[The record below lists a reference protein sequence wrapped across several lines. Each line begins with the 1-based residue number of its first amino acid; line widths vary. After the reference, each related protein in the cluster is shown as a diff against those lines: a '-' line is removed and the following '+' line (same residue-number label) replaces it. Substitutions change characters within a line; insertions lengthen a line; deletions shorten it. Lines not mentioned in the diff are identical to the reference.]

1 MAGKLSCAA
10 NGPAGEARVISGRGN
25 QSSGAR
31 ASQRRV
37 CGDGVL
43 EKRVAEALN
52 ARPAARA
59 PAAAQAVRRDSGEQG
74 VHPMLM
80 RELTAIWQQADTAYS
95 FGGEWQRSFA
105 LGEIADR
112 LAAVISDGAMLS
124 DERDTPAATEKL
136 AGDAD
141 APASADGFDALR
153 ELLEL
158 EDLRDAINGRK
169 ACGGDGLDAMV
180 SDYEARM
187 SLAWARARRVVAH
200 GLAAG
205 QQQGEPQSAAVR

>member
-1 MAGKLSCAA
+1 MAEKWSCAA
-10 NGPAGEARVISGRGN
+10 HGPAGESRVISGRAN
-25 QSSGAR
+25 QSNGSR

-52 ARPAARA
+52 ARTAARA
-59 PAAAQAVRRDSGEQG
+59 PGAAQATRRDSGEQG

-112 LAAVISDGAMLS
+112 LAVIISDGATFTGECAAPAVT
-124 DERDTPAATEKL
+124 ERF
-136 AGDAD
+136 AGDMD
-141 APASADGFDALR
+141 APASSDGFDALR

-158 EDLRDAINGRK
+158 EELRDTINDRR
-169 ACGGDGLDAMV
+169 ACGEDGLDATV
-180 SDYEARM
+180 TEYEVRM
-187 SLAWARARRVVAH
+187 SRAWARARRVVAR
-200 GLAAG
+200 GLASEQYA
-205 QQQGEPQSAAVR
+205 EAQSGAVR

>member
-1 MAGKLSCAA
+1 MAEKWSCAA
-10 NGPAGEARVISGRGN
+10 HGPAGESRVISGRAN
-25 QSSGAR
+25 QSNGSR

-43 EKRVAEALN
+43 EKRVAEVLN

-59 PAAAQAVRRDSGEQG
+59 PGAAQATRRDSGEQG

-112 LAAVISDGAMLS
+112 LAVIISDGVAFS
-124 DERDTPAATEKL
+124 GECAAPAVTERL
-136 AGDAD
+136 AGDMD
-141 APASADGFDALR
+141 APASSDGFDALR

-158 EDLRDAINGRK
+158 EDLRDTINDRK
-169 ACGGDGLDAMV
+169 ACGDDGLDAMV
-180 SDYEARM
+180 TEYEARM
-187 SLAWARARRVVAH
+187 SLAWARARRVVAR
-200 GLAAG
+200 GLASG
-205 QQQGEPQSAAVR
+205 QYAEAQSGAVR